1 VLFSVVLNQILLR
14 ITKVFKLHMRE
25 PIPKECSRPKHVYV
39 SIKKKKK
46 KKKPDMQLC
55 CSTLV
60 KKNYEKIMVPVEWLK

>member
-46 KKKPDMQLC
+46 KKK
-55 CSTLV
+55 T
-60 KKNYEKIMVPVEWLK
+60 